1 MTLGR
6 TAAEA
11 SWLGAAVVE
20 LATGHADGARGAESA
35 ANARGYAALTQLV
48 LVGDLAT
55 EAAAHKRSEAK
66 ASKAHH
72 AVVRVGNA
80 VNGVALA
87 TYLAGEAEPRVEA
100 LRNISETSEGRIHVG
115 HGEEA
120 LGSCGDLW
128 V

>member
-55 EAAAHKRSEAK
+55 EATPHERSEAK
-66 ASKAHH
+66 TSKAHH

-80 VNGVALA
+80 VDSIALA
-87 TYLAGEAEPRVEA
+87 TNLAGKAEPRVEA
-100 LRNISETSEGRIHVG
+100 LRNISETSEGRIHIG

-120 LGSCGDLW
+120 
-128 V
+128 